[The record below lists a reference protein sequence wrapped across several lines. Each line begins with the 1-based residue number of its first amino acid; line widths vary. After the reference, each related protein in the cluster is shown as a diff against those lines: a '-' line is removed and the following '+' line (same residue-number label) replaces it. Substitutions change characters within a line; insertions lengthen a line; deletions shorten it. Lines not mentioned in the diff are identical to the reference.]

1 MRLVIEVD
9 GPGPCGLHTGCGATT
24 ADDCP
29 IEARILASLA
39 VVVVAPAVPRVKQP
53 TVEETIFAEALAQ
66 LEAMFAEPAPLP
78 VAAPAASPAPR
89 PRLASWKHL
98 PSR

>member
-1 MRLVIEVD
+1 MIEVD

-29 IEARILASLA
+29 IEARILAALA
-39 VVVVAPAVPRVKQP
+39 PRRRAPAQP
-53 TVEETIFAEALAQ
+53 TTKTLTPEEEIFADALRQ
-66 LEAMFAEPAPLP
+66 LEAMLAEEPAPLP
-78 VAAPAASPAPR
+78 AAAPAASPAPR
-89 PRLASWKHL
+89 PRLASWRHL